1 MALALLGSV
10 LVGLLLVPG
19 LLQGPLGL
27 RNIADTCFKLL
38 LLGLVACNFV
48 GAFMLEVGRTLGW
61 GWRGG
66 FQGGLGRGCPSHP
79 LPVLRRACWTS
90 ASRPACG
97 GSDPKRS
104 RRSVS
109 SSWSGSWPSSPGR
122 RPPGPRGS
130 AGPSAHRTPI
140 SLPLSHRLGPV
151 SGDATAAARA
161 ARRLACVLLLPR
173 VCPAQPSLPS
183 AGEMPSS
190 PTSDLPCTHDSY
202 QCPQSLCQWSK

>member
-1 MALALLGSV
+1 MPFLMALALLGSV

-61 GWRGG
+61 GWWGG

-79 LPVLRRACWTS
+79 LPVLRRACSTS

-130 AGPSAHRTPI
+130 AARPHTGRPS
-140 SLPLSHRLGPV
+140 
-151 SGDATAAARA
+151 
-161 ARRLACVLLLPR
+161 
-173 VCPAQPSLPS
+173 
-183 AGEMPSS
+183 
-190 PTSDLPCTHDSY
+190 PC
-202 QCPQSLCQWSK
+202 L